1 MAYKPKNFEF
11 NKALPVWEEG
21 KEKEPN
27 TNLIFRAVFNK
38 GEDTLLRIA
47 GQMHYVVRINGKLLF
62 EGPARCAAGWNRAD
76 EFRLDSW
83 LDENENILSVAVEGL
98 YATGFSAV
106 RQPSFLCAEIEQ
118 DGKIIAA
125 TGVSGF
131 EAIRYNERIK
141 KTQRYSYQRPFSE
154 AYHFDGTAEKFMR
167 DIKFKAD
174 RVSLKVTENKRFITR
189 NVPFPLYTAAELEKI
204 QTMGCGYDEKAP
216 IKFKDRS
223 LTEVNEFWT
232 AVKKDELDICASD
245 IADRLV
251 FGQDGSNYSLYDAKQ
266 EYTGII
272 EADIAVSED
281 ARIVIL
287 FDEVLED
294 GAINFARLQCCNSI
308 VCDFKKGK
316 YNFSTLQLYS
326 ARYIGIAV
334 IRGKATA
341 ENIRIRRV
349 EYPDNL
355 VRTKKFSDGNIQKI
369 FNAGRETF
377 KQNAVDILMDC
388 PSRER
393 AGWLYDSTFIS
404 RAEYAFTGKSIVTK
418 NYLEN
423 FIIAEEYPLI
433 PENMIPGCYPADND
447 GGNPANGYILN
458 CALWF
463 VIQLKDYFD
472 FSHDNE
478 LIDGAKDK
486 VYGVLKFFKQFFN
499 DDGLIAR
506 TRGWV
511 FIEHSGA
518 NRFQQDISY
527 PLNMLFCCAQKKA
540 GELYNDSSL
549 VSKSEEMKKK
559 ITEKS
564 FDGHFFVDN
573 AVYRDGVPVN
583 TENHSEHCQYG
594 AFFFGI
600 ADREHFS
607 ELWDELMKTTEDTK
621 GLVPTAMWSGKTLR
635 IQLLAANGMFEKA
648 KESVEAYCLHMA
660 LRTGTLWEFDNS
672 SASCCHGFES
682 SNAAWMLCDKVNF

>member
-1 MAYKPKNFEF
+1 MTYQPQYFSFK
-11 NKALPVWEEG
+11 KALPVWEEG
-21 KEKEPN
+21 SEKEPN
-27 TNLIFRAVFNK
+27 TNLIFRTAIYGTRGV
-38 GEDTLLRIA
+38 TLRLA
-47 GQMHYVVRINGKLLF
+47 GQMHYVVRLNGDLLF
-62 EGPARCAAGWNRAD
+62 EGPARCADGYNRAD
-76 EFRLDSW
+76 ELFVKPSKRR
-83 LDENENILSVAVEGL
+83 NVLSITVEGL

-106 RQPSFLCAEIEQ
+106 RQTSFICAEIEQ
-118 DGKIIAA
+118 KGRIVAA
-125 TGVSGF
+125 TGGSGF
-131 EAIRYNERIK
+131 EAIKFTERIK

-174 RVSLKVTENKRFITR
+174 RVSLKVTENKKFITR

-204 QTMGCGYDEKAP
+204 QTMGCDYDENAP

-223 LTEVNEFWT
+223 LTEVNEYWT

-272 EADIAVSED
+272 GADIAVSED

-418 NYLEN
+418 NYLETLLLPRN
-423 FIIAEEYPLI
+423 
-433 PENMIPGCYPADND
+433 
-447 GGNPANGYILN
+447 IL
-458 CALWF
+458 
-463 VIQLKDYFD
+463 
-472 FSHDNE
+472 
-478 LIDGAKDK
+478 
-486 VYGVLKFFKQFFN
+486 
-499 DDGLIAR
+499 
-506 TRGWV
+506 
-511 FIEHSGA
+511 
-518 NRFQQDISY
+518 
-527 PLNMLFCCAQKKA
+527 LFP
-540 GELYNDSSL
+540 
-549 VSKSEEMKKK
+549 K
-559 ITEKS
+559 I
-564 FDGHFFVDN
+564 
-573 AVYRDGVPVN
+573 
-583 TENHSEHCQYG
+583 
-594 AFFFGI
+594 
-600 ADREHFS
+600 
-607 ELWDELMKTTEDTK
+607 
-621 GLVPTAMWSGKTLR
+621 
-635 IQLLAANGMFEKA
+635 
-648 KESVEAYCLHMA
+648 
-660 LRTGTLWEFDNS
+660 
-672 SASCCHGFES
+672 
-682 SNAAWMLCDKVNF
+682 